1 MVGKKFSQNVTGAKQ
16 GLEEAGE
23 MARIKRSS
31 MARRLT
37 FTLTIKEVAMCVSV
51 FKTKLLLLSWWMM
64 GMLRR
69 KHV

>member
-1 MVGKKFSQNVTGAKQ
+1 VVGKKFSQNVTGAKQ

-37 FTLTIKEVAMCVSV
+37 FTINSNEKKKRQNE
-51 FKTKLLLLSWWMM
+51 
-64 GMLRR
+64 GD
-69 KHV
+69 